1 MDDSDDYRQLKY
13 SLLDGEYCSETTE
26 DYDEE
31 YIPYS
36 LRMLLEQKKNEMK
49 KRYLRNELTDN

>member
-1 MDDSDDYRQLKY
+1 MDDSDDYRQPKH

-31 YIPYS
+31 NIPYS

-49 KRYLRNELTDN
+49 KRYLRNELTDS

>member
-1 MDDSDDYRQLKY
+1 MNDSYDHRQPKH
-13 SLLDGEYCSETTE
+13 SLLDGEYCSDTTE
-26 DYDEE
+26 DYEEE

-36 LRMLLEQKKNEMK
+36 LQLLLEQKKNEMK